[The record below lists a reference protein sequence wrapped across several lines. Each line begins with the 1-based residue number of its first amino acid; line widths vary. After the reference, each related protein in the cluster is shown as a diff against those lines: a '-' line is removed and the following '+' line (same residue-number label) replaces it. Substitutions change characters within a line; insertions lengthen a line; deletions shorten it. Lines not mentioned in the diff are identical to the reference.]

1 MIYTIDA
8 AGLSQ
13 AFLSAAN
20 KLVNCKNILN
30 DLNVFPVPDGDTGS
44 NMSMTVTAAAAEL
57 SGRSFSSVG
66 EVMNVVAGA
75 SLRGARGNSGV
86 ILSQLFRGMSKRLKD
101 CEIADAL
108 DLAEAMAEGVAT
120 AYRAVMKPVE
130 GTMLSVSRDGAAG
143 GAAYLDNDNEI
154 IGMLKATID
163 AAQKSL
169 DKTPEILPALKAA
182 GVVDSG
188 GQGILYLLEGALTYL
203 ETGTVVERK
212 DGEVLP
218 VATVKAKAAQTS
230 DADIKFA
237 YCTEFIIEKNNPK
250 ASSKLFASNI
260 QKKGDSMVVVDDET
274 IIKVH
279 IHTNNPGYVIEEA
292 IKLGALINIKID
304 NMKYQHNSLSSEDAP
319 KAPAEPPAPFGF
331 AAVAAGEGMEEL
343 FKDMGV
349 DQVILGGQTMNPST
363 DDILNAVN
371 KINAETVF
379 IMPNN
384 KNIIMAAEQVCD
396 LTDKNIFVI
405 PTRSIPEGISA
416 MLAFAPEVSAEDNA
430 SAMQEAASLVK
441 TGNVTFA
448 VREFK
453 LGDKTMPKGKIIGLT
468 GKNIIAAG
476 DDPASVAKDLL
487 AGMVDDES
495 AVINVFYGEDV
506 SDEDADKLRE
516 YCEETY
522 EDCDVLVHNG
532 KQPLYYYIVSV
543 E

>member
-8 AGLSQ
+8 AGLSN

-20 KLVNCKNILN
+20 KLVNNKTILN

-57 SGRSFSSVG
+57 SGRECSTVG
-66 EVMNVVAGA
+66 EVMSLVASA

-101 CEIADAL
+101 CKIADAV
-108 DLAEAMAEGVAT
+108 DIAEAFSEGVAT
-120 AYRAVMKPVE
+120 AYKAVMKPVE
-130 GTMLSVSRDGAAG
+130 GTMLSVSRDGAEG
-143 GAAYLDNDNEI
+143 GKAYLTDANE
-154 IGMLKATID
+154 LTALLTAVID

-188 GQGILYLLEGALTYL
+188 GQGILYLLEGALSYL
-203 ETGTVVERK
+203 TTGQVIERK

-218 VATVKAKAAQTS
+218 AAPKATGAKVA

-237 YCTEFIIEKNNPK
+237 YCTEFIIEKNNGK
-250 ASSKLFASNI
+250 ASSKLFAENI

-292 IKLGALINIKID
+292 LKLGALINIKID
-304 NMKYQHNSLSSEDAP
+304 NMKYQHNELVVSEE
-319 KAPAEPPAPFGF
+319 KKTPAEPPAPYGF
-331 AAVAAGEGMEEL
+331 AAVAAGEGMEDL
-343 FKDMGV
+343 FRDMGANEI
-349 DQVILGGQTMNPST
+349 ILGGQTMNPST
-363 DDILNAVN
+363 DDILAAVE
-371 KINAETVF
+371 KINAET
-379 IMPNN
+379 IYILPNN
-384 KNIIMAAEQVCD
+384 KNIIMAAEQVEG
-396 LTDKNIFVI
+396 LTDKNIVVI

-416 MLAFAPEVSAEDNA
+416 MLAFMPEA
-430 SAMQEAASLVK
+430 STEENSEAMKEAASLVK

-448 VREFK
+448 VRDFE
-453 LGDKTMPKGKIIGLT
+453 LNGETMPKGKIIGLT
-468 GKNIIAAG
+468 GKSILAAG
-476 DDPASVAKDLL
+476 DDPAQVTKELL
-487 AGMVDDES
+487 SGMVDEDS
-495 AVINVFYGEDV
+495 AIINVFYGEDTK
-506 SDEDADKLRE
+506 DTDAEAMQAYL
-516 YCEETY
+516 EEAY
-522 EDCDVLVHNG
+522 PDCDVLVHNG